1 MKKYERPLCSE
12 YIITARSKPY
22 SIVGQEENE
31 VYQWYCAEALPIVND
46 DWGCQ
51 KIQST
56 RLMSSFV
63 SRSDEALVYLL
74 ITQSLPEWVSSVF
87 SNQEIDSHRD
97 DIAMDTK
104 QSDIMRKKYLDALKM
119 DQRENGIVEKAT
131 YDDKDYLTWKEED
144 DLYVE
149 HNKFIEFMHSKKL
162 RRCDAECGMYAYSL
176 SMKVITSLR
185 ECPHLKTA
193 EEAYKDVAVDLLSSI
208 ETEKQEKQAS
218 KKKAK
223 KTLPAIDY
231 SCLFG

>member
-51 KIQST
+51 KIQAS

-63 SRSDEALVYLL
+63 TRSDEALVYLL
-74 ITQSLPEWVSSVF
+74 ITQSLSEWVSSVF
-87 SNQEIDSHRD
+87 SQQEIESHQD
-97 DIAMDTK
+97 DIKMDTK

-131 YDDKDYLTWKEED
+131 YDDKDYLTWEDED
-144 DLYVE
+144 DLNGK
-149 HNKFIEFMHSKKL
+149 HIKFIDFLKSKKL

-176 SMKVITSLR
+176 SMKVFKSIR

-193 EEAYKDVAVDLLSSI
+193 EEAYKDVAVDLLTSI
-208 ETEKQEKQAS
+208 ETEKQEKQS
-218 KKKAK
+218 VKKKAK
-223 KTLPAIDY
+223 KTLPEIDY